1 MIELM
6 IRHLCL
12 LALISPVLLE
22 ITYNEDCEAV
32 LRYPMNAWTG
42 TVTLKDLET
51 GQQRWPSITDM

>member
-32 LRYPMNAWTG
+32 LRYLMNG
-42 TVTLKDLET
+42 DLET
-51 GQQRWPSITDM
+51 VQQRWPSITDM